1 MDSVC
6 QTDVAIEPLI
16 ARQIMHWKHRHR
28 VCGNLFVTTLLG
40 SLVFAQANP
49 IAIKP
54 DSATLFWL
62 ADQGDHGRFAQVE
75 FSQGLSQLPSV
86 GQIHLTAKPSNTSLV
101 VSNPRFPPG
110 NTMKLEVDW
119 TLDILPK
126 KDDTQ
131 FTITIDQ
138 VTTSTGTTSNLHAD
152 GPLYQRANVQAF
164 IDAQKKAFDDA
175 IAIAKTSEEKNIFAS
190 LSVSAPTSGSTAG
203 DADIHLNR
211 WVGQNVFL
219 SLTLNKSS
227 AEKADPKHFDTSF
240 TFRKVFLFLSKPP
253 RGGPTNA
260 TLFQK
265 QNERASVEAIR
276 HRRLLGVLLDGGGRF
291 EGDATN
297 FGVTNAVFQM
307 PIQLASRTMGFGP
320 LGSNGFWKFRL
331 VPAGVEAGHNLGSE
345 NPNLKQ
351 YNILRYV
358 SGVTFGLVYDP
369 NQTSQNGVANP
380 NSFLP
385 TVELTGAVAARYL
398 FNSETAW
405 DVTTKSSSLVS
416 SGMRPW
422 YQADLKVFLFSS
434 GQGRA
439 GFKVTF
445 EDGSQPPVFSKTH
458 AFRFGLVYETSD
470 DKTAKGTNK

>member
-1 MDSVC
+1 
-6 QTDVAIEPLI
+6 
-16 ARQIMHWKHRHR
+16 MHSNHQRR
-28 VCGNLFVTTLLG
+28 VGGTVLVTTLLG
-40 SLVFAQANP
+40 ALAFAQANP
-49 IAIKP
+49 ISIKP
-54 DSATLFWL
+54 NSATLFWL

-86 GQIHLTAKPSNTSLV
+86 GQIHLTAKPSNTPLV
-101 VSNPRFPPG
+101 VSNPRFPAG
-110 NTMKLEVDW
+110 TSTKIEVDW
-119 TLDILPK
+119 TLDNLPK
-126 KDDTQ
+126 KDDTE
-131 FTITIDQ
+131 FTIKIDQ
-138 VTTSTGTTSNLHAD
+138 VTTSTGTASNLEAN
-152 GPLYQRANVQAF
+152 GPLYQRANVQTF

-175 IAIAKTSEEKNIFAS
+175 IAVAKTSEEKNVFAT
-190 LSVSAPTSGSTAG
+190 LSVSAPTSGSAAG

-219 SLTLNKSS
+219 SLALNKSS
-227 AEKADPKHFDTSF
+227 AEAADPKHFDTSV
-240 TFRKVFLFLSKPP
+240 TFRKVFLFLSKP
-253 RGGPTNA
+253 RGEPTNA

-265 QNERASVEAIR
+265 QNERASVETIR
-276 HRRLLGVLLDGGGRF
+276 HRRLLGVLVDGGGRF
-291 EGDATN
+291 EGDATD

-307 PIQLASRTMGFGP
+307 PIQLASRTMGFGQ
-320 LGSNGFWKFRL
+320 LASNGFWKFRL

-358 SGVTFGLVYDP
+358 AGGTLGLVYDP
-369 NQTSQNGVANP
+369 NQNGKNGVSDP

-385 TVELTGAVAARYL
+385 IVELTGAVAARYL
-398 FNSETAW
+398 FNNETAW
-405 DVTTKSSSLVS
+405 DPSTKTSSLVS

-434 GQGRA
+434 AQGRA